1 MGHRIVAVIPAR
13 MGSSRFPGK
22 PLAMLLGRPMIEH
35 VIRRAEMCDEL
46 DAVYVA
52 TCDDEIRRVVEA
64 LNCPVIMTSP
74 AHERATDRVAEAA
87 EQVKGD
93 MVVMIQGDEP
103 MITAGMVTAAINP
116 MLEDQSISCVNLIR
130 RLTSQQ
136 EYLDLNTI
144 KVVMNTNQ
152 DAIYFSRTPIAHID
166 NVAHPEA
173 PIFRQVCVIP
183 FRRKFLFEFARLPP
197 TPLEQAEAIDM
208 LRIIENGGRIRLVQT
223 IVETYS
229 VDTPGDLR
237 LVERI
242 MKDDPLIRD
251 YPRLAAQAEVL

>member
-64 LNCPVIMTSP
+64 LNCPVITTSP

-93 MVVMIQGDEP
+93 MVVMIQG
-103 MITAGMVTAAINP
+103 
-116 MLEDQSISCVNLIR
+116 
-130 RLTSQQ
+130 TSQ
-136 EYLDLNTI
+136 
-144 KVVMNTNQ
+144 
-152 DAIYFSRTPIAHID
+152 
-166 NVAHPEA
+166 
-173 PIFRQVCVIP
+173 
-183 FRRKFLFEFARLPP
+183 
-197 TPLEQAEAIDM
+197 
-208 LRIIENGGRIRLVQT
+208 
-223 IVETYS
+223 
-229 VDTPGDLR
+229 
-237 LVERI
+237 
-242 MKDDPLIRD
+242 
-251 YPRLAAQAEVL
+251 